1 MNRGTDMTAKE
12 LLDRE
17 MASLNQAVLAWSV
30 SARKDSD
37 FEPKAFAAGFAAGV
51 FECFKYIGHHANPD
65 DGSAFSYTLDQFL
78 YVAAIKS
85 QLEKHGVFRE

>member
-1 MNRGTDMTAKE
+1 MTAKE

-17 MASLNQAVLAWSV
+17 MASLNHAVLAWSV
-30 SARKDSD
+30 SARKGSD

-51 FECFKYIGHHANPD
+51 FECFKYLGHHTNPD

-78 YVAAIKS
+78 FVAAIKS
-85 QLEKHGVFRE
+85 QLEKQGAFRE